1 MLSVCRF
8 NDFIKRSRTSKLLLF
23 IHLIPE
29 KMLNKALQLISAF
42 SFIIILLGCSEDT
55 ERFRSEAPH
64 FARLTAKS
72 LSDGSSTLRVGQPFV
87 LTAEQE
93 VRGKRLDR
101 TNYRWEVANAAD
113 WTQRY
118 TKNLVYDKQPQHP
131 TDTLV
136 ATTPGVYRITFTAN
150 YNPSGVVQP
159 KSLTYNLKDGGGTV
173 SLNASAV
180 KLQVVLTQTIRVR

>member
-29 KMLNKALQLISAF
+29 KMLNKALQLIFAF

-72 LSDGSSTLRVGQPFV
+72 LSDGSPTLRVGQPFV
-87 LTAEQE
+87 LTA
-93 VRGKRLDR
+93 
-101 TNYRWEVANAAD
+101 
-113 WTQRY
+113 
-118 TKNLVYDKQPQHP
+118 
-131 TDTLV
+131 
-136 ATTPGVYRITFTAN
+136 
-150 YNPSGVVQP
+150 
-159 KSLTYNLKDGGGTV
+159 LKDTPRIWSTTSSRSTRPTRSLPQLPV
-173 SLNASAV
+173 SIAS
-180 KLQVVLTQTIRVR
+180 LSPPTTIPLVWCNRKASPII